1 MISPESEEQMCRVLQ
16 AFFSLVLLINA
27 GLFANNLSSC
37 PGQPR
42 QKHKS
47 KQKQHMPSLQLSSN
61 PIFPVFLCLLPSALS
76 RVLITQA
83 PSVDG
88 EWGWVAGLQEEN
100 QDLGVICPAPQS
112 PVVEEGEGEGGKVD
126 C

>member
-1 MISPESEEQMCRVLQ
+1 
-16 AFFSLVLLINA
+16 
-27 GLFANNLSSC
+27 
-37 PGQPR
+37 
-42 QKHKS
+42 
-47 KQKQHMPSLQLSSN
+47 MPSLQLSSN

-112 PVVEEGEGEGGKVD
+112 PVGEEWEGEGGKVD

>member
-1 MISPESEEQMCRVLQ
+1 MWSILQ
-16 AFFSLVLLINA
+16 FV
-27 GLFANNLSSC
+27 FADKC
-37 PGQPR
+37 WTVC
-42 QKHKS
+42 
-47 KQKQHMPSLQLSSN
+47 KQFEQLSWATKAETQNKLKTTYAIISTLWKSDLYC
-61 PIFPVFLCLLPSALS
+61 FQSPVILCLLPSALS

-112 PVVEEGEGEGGKVD
+112 PVVEEGEGEGGKVE